1 MADTTISALPSA
13 SAAVDAVVPAENA
26 AGTLTSKVTLAAI
39 AALGGG
45 PPASHASTHAA
56 AGIDPITPA
65 AIGAVATSDSRLT
78 DSRTPTAH
86 AASHGT
92 GSTDPISPASIG
104 AADASHTHTLSAVTD
119 AGTAASKDVPAAGN
133 ASATEVVLG
142 SDTRLTD
149 SRTAVSH
156 ASSHRVTGADYPA
169 PVTASPATLSTSQ
182 NDWAPGRA
190 DVVYVASSTA
200 VNITGL
206 NSSGVPDG
214 ACVLLV
220 NVNASN
226 GAVVNLL
233 HESSLSTAAYRFRSS
248 YAATVTLYPDGGSA
262 TLVYH
267 AASSRW
273 RVL

>member
-1 MADTTISALPSA
+1 MADTTISDLPSA
-13 SAAVDAVVPAENA
+13 SAAADAVVAADNS
-26 AGTLTSKVTLAAI
+26 AGTLTSKVTLGAI

-45 PPASHASTHAA
+45 PPSAHASSHGS

-65 AIGAVATSDSRLT
+65 SIGAVATGDSRLT

-86 AASHGT
+86 AASHGS

-104 AADASHTHTLSAVTD
+104 AANASHTHTLSAVTD
-119 AGTAASKDVPAAGN
+119 AGTAAGKDAPAAGN
-133 ASATEVVLG
+133 ASATQVVLG

-149 SRTAVSH
+149 SRTPTSH

-169 PVTASPATLSTSQ
+169 PVVASPASLSTSQ

-190 DVVYVASSTA
+190 DVIYVSSSTA

-214 ACVLLV
+214 ACVLVV
-220 NVNASN
+220 NVNAS
-226 GAVVNLL
+226 GQSAITLA
-233 HESSLSTAAYRFRSS
+233 HESSSSTAAYRFRSS
-248 YAATVTLYPDGGSA
+248 YGANVILYADGGSA